1 MSEEKIHVW
10 HEQQEKILK
19 EWSEIS
25 SCYRYMHDR
34 AHGKFHTQNLW
45 VALPVIVLSTVTG
58 TANFAHEAFPVEWKD
73 YVPLAIGFLNLTA
86 GLITTIGQFL
96 RVSEKMEGH
105 RAASISY
112 SKLARNI
119 QVELSLPI
127 PERAI
132 DGASFIMECRLQLDR
147 LLEQSPDL
155 DDQVIKQ
162 FEKKFRDHDFYKP
175 AIIDLR
181 AIDVYKN
188 DDEADKKKNALII
201 KEEMAHRKMIVE
213 EERQFRQV
221 IIDEQKKDHTKNMHE
236 LKRIKTKKAIN
247 KLENITAADIGNKM
261 TKLLGRINKTKP
273 NFTPSSSDNDSPIS
287 SASSDTPIISTT
299 ENIIINISDISNN
312 IV

>member
-1 MSEEKIHVW
+1 MEGS
-10 HEQQEKILK
+10 QRCR
-19 EWSEIS
+19 S
-25 SCYRYMHDR
+25 
-34 AHGKFHTQNLW
+34 
-45 VALPVIVLSTVTG
+45 
-58 TANFAHEAFPVEWKD
+58 
-73 YVPLAIGFLNLTA
+73 NLTN
-86 GLITTIGQFL
+86 Q
-96 RVSEKMEGH
+96 
-105 RAASISY
+105 
-112 SKLARNI
+112 RNL
-119 QVELSLPI
+119 VLH
-127 PERAI
+127 
-132 DGASFIMECRLQLDR
+132 
-147 LLEQSPDL
+147 
-155 DDQVIKQ
+155 
-162 FEKKFRDHDFYKP
+162 HDFYKP